1 MASLLSWGFLLKP
14 DARST
19 RSWYHSHGCRNGRR
33 MDARVAWRRTCL
45 TGLACVCLV
54 WVSGCAVGRDES
66 TGAIILGFE
75 AGRLVET
82 GPQAL
87 AAAAGALIPGA
98 GPIIGTIAGVL
109 GIGGAVHYR
118 SRRNGERAGWDER
131 GREVVD
137 SPAGP
142 VAVHPERHHL
152 VHGSGSDNVT
162 DAGAD
167 TPKTT

>member
-1 MASLLSWGFLLKP
+1 
-14 DARST
+14 
-19 RSWYHSHGCRNGRR
+19 

-142 VAVHPERHHL
+142 ISYTRPDPKEMARTDPAPAPRNVAGVD
-152 VHGSGSDNVT
+152 SGVV
-162 DAGAD
+162 D
-167 TPKTT
+167 TQAKT